1 MLTNTFKENL
11 VNRAG
16 LTSYEVS
23 FHREDENCFL
33 VIVSDDAMT
42 TIVRVKDFGLI
53 LALRNIVVS
62 IHHDNGMPASG
73 LEILEAIREAVS
85 AETTETGKGVIVMK
99 S

>member
-1 MLTNTFKENL
+1 MMLTNQVKENV

-33 VIVSDDAMT
+33 ISISDDTVT
-42 TIVRVKDFGLI
+42 TIVRVKDFGLLI
-53 LALRNIVVS
+53 AIRPLMVS
-62 IHHDNGMPASG
+62 IHHDRGMPASG
-73 LEILEAIREAVS
+73 LEILNSMERAIA
-85 AETTETGKGVIVMK
+85 AETGKNVRIMK